1 MAKEMGLESLMITS
15 LLVPVTRRKLV
26 ILNESE
32 EPIFVSIITM
42 WIGAKQEMLAR
53 VHVTPFTAQ
62 E

>member
-1 MAKEMGLESLMITS
+1 MVLESLMITS
-15 LLVPVTRRKLV
+15 LGPVTRRKLV

-42 WIGAKQEMLAR
+42 WIGAKQELLAR
-53 VHVTPFTAQ
+53 AHVTPFTAQ

>member
-1 MAKEMGLESLMITS
+1 MAKEMVLESLMITS

-42 WIGAKQEMLAR
+42 WFGAKQELLAR

>member
-1 MAKEMGLESLMITS
+1 MVLESMMITS
-15 LLVPVTRRKLV
+15 LGPVTRRKLV

>member
-1 MAKEMGLESLMITS
+1 MVLESLMITS
-15 LLVPVTRRKLV
+15 LGPVTRRKLV